1 MGADRAR
8 AEAEAS
14 VTTAVILAQ
23 GAGSKMWPF
32 GPTRPKAGI
41 PIGGVPLLRQ
51 QIESLEALGIAKI
64 IVVGCSRFQAHLQH
78 LASARGSQPAGAAG
92 LAFRHSARQKAQVQV
107 AALDPAQGTAP
118 ALRQALQSV
127 DDGPVLVLYGDV
139 LLDPGTLP
147 GLLAAHK
154 QDPDIPVI
162 LAAPLHP
169 LENQTLYLGVR
180 VREGLVQEAI
190 AHPRHS
196 VTHRLAGAF
205 IFSRKVVLPYLQ
217 AHPGYV
223 AAVPSGGMPPQGEAD
238 LAQSLQMMVEDGLT
252 LRTIEPAAFALD
264 IDRPWDIL
272 TANHLWLDWVGQNQ
286 QEDAVHRTARIS
298 KRAEINGHV
307 VLGENAAIGPGVF
320 VEGNL
325 WMDKGAVVSDGA
337 VVGANSYVGPDT
349 RVTGYARVGDHTS
362 LGPRCKIGHCA
373 EVHGVMFGRSTVMHY
388 CEVWGVFGEAV
399 DIGAATV
406 CGTLRFDDQPQPQKV
421 KGRYENPRYGSDAT
435 FIGDFCRTGA
445 NSIFQPGSK
454 VGAYSAIGPG
464 VIVSGDVPENSLL
477 LLKQDVE
484 RREWGPEKY
493 GW

>member
-1 MGADRAR
+1 VRANPAHR
-8 AEAEAS
+8 EAEAS

-23 GAGSKMWPF
+23 GTGSKIWPF
-32 GPTRPKAGI
+32 GATRPKAAI
-41 PIGGVPLLRQ
+41 PIGGAPLLRQ
-51 QIESLEALGIAKI
+51 QIESLEAAGITRI
-64 IVVGCSRFQAHLQH
+64 IVVAGSRFEAQLRH
-78 LASARGSQPAGAAG
+78 LASAKGSQPAGAAG
-92 LAFRHSARQKAQVQV
+92 LAWPRPAMQRAKVEV
-107 AALDPAQGTAP
+107 VALDPVQGTAP
-118 ALRQALQSV
+118 ALRRALESV
-127 DDGPVLVLYGDV
+127 EEEDVLVLYGDV
-139 LLDPGTLP
+139 LLDPATLP
-147 GLLAAHK
+147 GLLAAHE
-154 QDPDIPVI
+154 QDRDVPLV

-169 LENQTLYLGVR
+169 LENPTLYLAVR
-180 VREGLVQEAI
+180 VRDGVVEEAI

-205 IFSRKVVLPYLQ
+205 IFPREMIQPYLE

-252 LRTIEPAAFALD
+252 LRALEPAAFALD

-272 TANHLWLDWVGQNQ
+272 IANQLWLDWVGQRQ
-286 QEDAVHRTARIS
+286 QKDAVHPTARIS
-298 KRAEINGHV
+298 ERAEIKGHV
-307 VLGENAAIGPGVF
+307 VLGENAVIGPGVF
-320 VEGNL
+320 IEGNL
-325 WMDKGAVVSDGA
+325 WMDKGAVVTDGA
-337 VVGANSYVGPDT
+337 IVGANSYIGPHT
-349 RVTGYARVGDHTS
+349 RVADYGWIGDHTS

-373 EVHGVMFGRSTVMHY
+373 NVHGVLFGRSTVMHY
-388 CEVWGVFGEAV
+388 CEIWGVFGEAV

-406 CGTLRFDDQPQPQKV
+406 CGTLRFDDQPQAHKV
-421 KGRYENPRYGSDAT
+421 KGRCENPRHASDST

-464 VIVSGDVPENSLL
+464 VIVSGDVPEHSLL
-477 LLKQDVE
+477 LLKQEVE